1 VTSTPANFPDFE
13 DGRFPPSQTETF
25 HLNLFYCACGMRAL
39 RFKLRFQKSDTNLA
53 SQHEEVLM

>member
-1 VTSTPANFPDFE
+1 M
-13 DGRFPPSQTETF
+13 
-25 HLNLFYCACGMRAL
+25 LAL